1 MPNSVELSAAVHEA
15 NALVLESRRL
25 RRSSSAVSEATWR
38 ALADRRTA
46 LARLIGR
53 LETAGHGDN
62 RAVDGAREAVSLV
75 DETLAEADRPGL

>member
-1 MPNSVELSAAVHEA
+1 MPYSVELAAAVHEA

-25 RRSSSAVSEATWR
+25 RQSSTVSEATWR

-46 LARLIGR
+46 LVRLIAR

-62 RAVDGAREAVSLV
+62 RAVTGAREAVGLV
-75 DETLAEADRPGL
+75 DETLAEADRSG